1 MLQLYYFASYEQ
13 VAYPSHWGGRK
24 KVGTMGRA
32 ARKERKTFTLSRD
45 SIRYV
50 KEVCRERSAPSES
63 SALEEILAESRRAR
77 EMTEIESSIA
87 NYYDSISDEERS
99 ANRAWGEFAESQQQN
114 T

>member
-50 KEVCRERSAPSES
+50 KEVRREKGAPSES
-63 SALEEILAESRRAR
+63 SALEEILTESRQAR
-77 EMTEIESSIA
+77 EMAKIESSIS
-87 NYYDSISDEERS
+87 NYYDSISDEERAS
-99 ANRAWGEFAESQQQN
+99 NRAWGAFAESQQEN